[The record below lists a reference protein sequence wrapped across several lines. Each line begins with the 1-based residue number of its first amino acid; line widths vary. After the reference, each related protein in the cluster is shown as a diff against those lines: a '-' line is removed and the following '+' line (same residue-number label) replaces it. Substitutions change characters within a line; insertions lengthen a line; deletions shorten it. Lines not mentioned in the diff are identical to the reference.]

1 MTLSPNTRRTRR
13 KQYKDMRKKSMC
25 RGKRVVP
32 NKCKRIT
39 HCKVARGRKRTYCRK
54 KKATRYS
61 KR

>member
-1 MTLSPNTRRTRR
+1 MPMSPNTRRTRR
-13 KQYKDMRKKSMC
+13 KQYIAMRKKSMC

-39 HCKVARGRKRTYCRK
+39 HCKVARGPKRTYCRK